1 MRSLLF
7 SFPAVSAQAVRAW
20 RALRCTLLSS
30 QEAAAR
36 SAYARSKPG

>member
-1 MRSLLF
+1 MHGDFAPCGVFRPL
-7 SFPAVSAQAVRAW
+7 RATFLD
-20 RALRCTLLSS
+20 A